1 MKAAPREEFVIDKRG
16 NMRQA
21 GTVDPE
27 REFIDAQRRI
37 FETDLYEFTYGVLG
51 RTYLTIELHSP
62 VCRWLSHTPP
72 YRKLLLLPRR
82 HAKTSIVS
90 HGLPIHILIQPKDN
104 NIYIPGKD
112 GRDTRI
118 MLAGETAD
126 RAQDNLRVI
135 RSIFEQNN
143 FFRSMWK
150 DHVWENARRE
160 SEKWNEKALVIPR
173 NENYPDPSIRA
184 IGVGGAITGARHDVH
199 IKDDLVSEEAANSEL
214 VMHGAIQWNTNSRA
228 LMDDQD
234 RGLEFIIGTRWAVQ
248 DLYSHIIRNDPTVA
262 TMKRSIIENGRVIYP
277 EAFSME
283 TVERLRAEFG
293 AMFALMYMNNVG
305 DPELVDFFEEDLRK
319 FKLDKGMA
327 VFEEDGRD
335 NALHTKTQ
343 TVHRRDNSV
352 KPHRGEPL
360 SDYLDRFS
368 GSVGRDAYFR
378 FKGN

>member
-1 MKAAPREEFVIDKRG
+1 MSSAAPKEEFVIENGRI
-16 NMRQA
+16 RQA
-21 GTVDPE
+21 GTVDPM
-27 REFIDAQRRI
+27 REFLNEQRRI
-37 FETDLYEFTYGVLG
+37 FETNLYEFVYGVLG
-51 RTYLTIELHSP
+51 RQYLTPGLHNE
-62 VCRWLSHTPP
+62 VCSWLMGTPP

-90 HGLPIHILIQPKDN
+90 HGLPIHLLIQPKDN

-118 MLAGETAD
+118 LLAGETAD

-135 RSIFEQNN
+135 RSIFEQND
-143 FFRSMWK
+143 FFRALWPE
-150 DHVWENARRE
+150 HVWQNSRKE

-248 DLYSHIIRNDPTVA
+248 DLYSYIIKNDPTVA
-262 TMKRSIIENGRVIYP
+262 VMRRSIIENGRIIYP
-277 EAFSME
+277 EAFSPE
-283 TVERLRAEFG
+283 TVERLRKEFG

-305 DPELVDFFEEDLRK
+305 DPELVDFFVEDLRM
-319 FKLDKGMA
+319 FSLEGGTL
-327 VFEEDGRD
+327 VLEEDGRD
-335 NALHTKTQ
+335 VALHGKIQ
-343 TVHRRDNSV
+343 TVYNRHAS
-352 KPHRGEPL
+352 PAAERGEPL
-360 SDYLDRFS
+360 AEWIDRFS
-368 GSVGRDAYFR
+368 GSIGRDHYFR
-378 FKGN
+378 FNSN